1 MKPGWH
7 SRGYLPHFDGPN
19 VVQAITF
26 RLADSLPQRVI
37 DAWQEEMRLE
47 TDEDRRRDLARRTQH
62 YLDGCYGECLLGR
75 SEVAQIV
82 EDSLLHFDADRYLLL
97 AWVIM
102 PNHVHVLVE
111 IADEALLSDVVWGWK
126 QFSARQ
132 MNRLLGRS
140 GRVWHRDYFDRF
152 IRNSEHLHR
161 TIRYIEANPVKDGL
175 VNSPEEFPWSSA
187 GYNRQHASGGD

>member
-1 MKPGWH
+1 MEAWLEEGHGSCALRDPEVRKH
-7 SRGYLPHFDGPN
+7 VEQALTKFDG
-19 VVQAITF
+19 V
-26 RLADSLPQRVI
+26 RL
-37 DAWQEEMRLE
+37 
-47 TDEDRRRDLARRTQH
+47 DLDCA
-62 YLDGCYGECLLGR
+62 
-75 SEVAQIV
+75 
-82 EDSLLHFDADRYLLL
+82 
-97 AWVIM
+97 VIM

-111 IADEALLSDVVWGWK
+111 IADDVLLSDVVWGWK

-175 VNSPEEFPWSSA
+175 VNSPEEFRWSSA
-187 GYNRQHASGGD
+187 GLNRHYASDGD